1 MKINNVRQTVE
12 SFPSVGQ
19 ITGAGEVNPG
29 VFTAGVRPK
38 LILKGGARQNLNRW
52 KGGVGIGGVCKAKGV
67 RVTLLF
73 KEGGRRR
80 TARLGE
86 RRPVL
91 ENTVNQAQ
99 PISLE

>member
-1 MKINNVRQTVE
+1 MKMNNVRQTTE
-12 SFPSVGQ
+12 SFQSVGQ
-19 ITGAGEVNPG
+19 ITGAVEVNPG
-29 VFTAGVRPK
+29 VVMAGVRRK
-38 LILKGGARQNLNRW
+38 LILKGARQNLNRW

-67 RVTLLF
+67 QVTLLF

-80 TARLGE
+80 TARLGK
-86 RRPVL
+86 RRPEL